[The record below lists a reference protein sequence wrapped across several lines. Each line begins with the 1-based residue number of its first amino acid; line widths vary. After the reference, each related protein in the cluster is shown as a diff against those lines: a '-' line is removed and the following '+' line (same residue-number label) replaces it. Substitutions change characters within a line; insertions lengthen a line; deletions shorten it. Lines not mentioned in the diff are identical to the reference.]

1 MGHTGRRRGR
11 SATRN
16 ATTNSTGTS
25 TSGGTARKQATAPRA
40 SGAAQAR
47 PRTAQQSVP
56 RQPAPVVTQTSGEP
70 QPAPE
75 LESERQVA
83 TVAPGSP
90 LYQHSPHPHQPS
102 NVNELHRQEKQAT
115 GFNTRVA
122 VWLTKNVGT
131 MQCAYIF
138 AGIGIGSLV
147 GVATGNVVVAAIF
160 GSISS
165 YFLQLVLLPI
175 LSVGQNVLGRH
186 QELQA
191 DEMFKTTQ
199 RSFHDIVE
207 IMEHLSAQDEELLK
221 QTKLLLQLADKP
233 AAGAGASSSG
243 QALAVQATSAMLA
256 ARAPGPQKGSPQ
268 Q

>member
-1 MGHTGRRRGR
+1 MDTSSNQWRATLSAVRLRARAWRDTWGPKVYQMAYGAPPSSKRR
-11 SATRN
+11 
-16 ATTNSTGTS
+16 
-25 TSGGTARKQATAPRA
+25 P
-40 SGAAQAR
+40 
-47 PRTAQQSVP
+47 
-56 RQPAPVVTQTSGEP
+56 EP
-70 QPAPE
+70 QPQPE
-75 LESERQVA
+75 PEPEPEPEPDVA
-83 TVAPGSP
+83 ISSPGSA

-102 NVNELHRQEKQAT
+102 NVNLLHREEKQAT

-138 AGIGIGSLV
+138 AGIGIGSLI
-147 GVATGNVVVAAIF
+147 GVATGNVVVAAVF

-186 QELQA
+186 AELQA
-191 DEMFKTTQ
+191 DEMFKTSQ

-221 QTKLLLQLADKP
+221 QTRLLLELAGKP
-233 AAGAGASSSG
+233 VAE
-243 QALAVQATSAMLA
+243 ATPIELA
-256 ARAPGPQKGSPQ
+256 APAPPVTRPSRERKGRPQ
-268 Q
+268 QRQ